1 MSEDLAVIYEDM
13 KQQLTDGA
21 WKYMRKSAD
30 DAYRIRVPNPDMTEL
45 WALQAD
51 SDQIQKVALYERS
64 AYVYLHSKPFAIL
77 YADQAGN
84 VYTAGKQFHLKKC
97 SPERMFIRKI
107 R

>member
-1 MSEDLAVIYEDM
+1 
-13 KQQLTDGA
+13 
-21 WKYMRKSAD
+21 MRKSAD

-77 YADQAGN
+77 YADQAGKC
-84 VYTAGKQFHLKKC
+84 VYCRKTVSILEKKC